1 MKLIR
6 LNTEESISLFQT
18 MFHNSLDAVL
28 ISYPSEDGDVILYS
42 NPATETLFGFT
53 QEELVKT
60 GWKSVLDG
68 GDPNLRKFL
77 SRLRKDGSSRADLVF
92 IKKDGSKFPGE
103 ITANRILEAE
113 HEMYISMVKDIS
125 WRKTAE
131 EILIQNQKKF
141 KYQAKLLNKVS
152 DAVVGVDKYFRIN
165 YWNQGAQEIFGYRE
179 SEVIGKDPI
188 QIVKPEMDLDEIQR
202 ILDELESKGTSNRV
216 HKTKN
221 KEGKQIIV
229 EQSFT
234 KIKTGTNGNNSYM
247 AVFHDITDK
256 QGALDTLK
264 INEERYRL
272 IMNNIQDGFFRIN
285 NEGKIIMV
293 SPSMARIYGFQ
304 SIHEILGLNYIDL
317 YKDIDEVEPLIKE
330 IQEHG
335 KLENYEIKGIR
346 NDGTTLWV
354 SLNAQYIYDDQ
365 NQIQC
370 VDGFVRDINLKKS
383 TENAL
388 KSSEERYSNIL
399 ENIQDAYLR
408 INKDGK
414 IVLANVAAAKFY
426 GYESPEDMMGTE
438 ARSYYKNPEERYLV
452 LNILRKYGKIENN
465 EIESVRLDG
474 STFTASQNAQ
484 HVYNE
489 QKEIIGTETLIRD
502 VTNAKKAEL
511 LNMELLQKEKK
522 LSKQL
527 QRSNYELKSMAE
539 ELSHA
544 NHVLKNLTR
553 DLTSSNQELN
563 LNQKVLRR
571 INRSLSES
579 KELFLKAFHSNP
591 AGMTLMDENGIWI
604 DVNQS
609 FVDLIGYSR
618 SELIG
623 HSSTELGIV
632 QKNDNKD
639 YFSKKN
645 EYEGHHNVEDEIYTK
660 GRMKKIVISSTE
672 PIKVV
677 DKKMFIT
684 FIYDITERKRSE
696 IKIRENQKLLKCIN
710 QLFHESL
717 PLTMETDVITK
728 FLEKAK
734 KLTGSEFG
742 FFGEINKNGTLD
754 STVLTNPDS
763 NDKKPR
769 SMNYLKNIGLD
780 GYWGKTITHGKCQI
794 INDIQTRNSVQMPDN
809 HPQIRSFLGVPLKHG
824 EVIMGMIALANKPN
838 GYTKEDQL
846 NIESL
851 SRAFL
856 EILLRK
862 RAEIQINQTMKKL
875 EKSNKELEQFA
886 YITSHDLREPL
897 RMITSFLQLLKRR
910 YHDKLDGD
918 ANEFI
923 NFAVEGAKRLDD
935 MTNDLLLYSR
945 LNSKKRNI
953 VNTNVENSLKIALL
967 NLKVQIEETNA
978 KITHDPLPTVEADEK
993 LNIQLFQNLIG
1004 NSIKYRSS
1012 EPPKIHISAKM
1023 EKNLYVF
1030 SVSDNGIGIEPKHL
1044 EKIFTIFQRL
1054 HTHEEYEGTGIGLA
1068 ISKKIVEEQGGRIW
1082 AESEPGKGTT
1092 FYFTIPINQNI
1103 E

>member
-1 MKLIR
+1 M
-6 LNTEESISLFQT
+6 ESISFNSEETIKLFQS
-18 MFHNSLDAVL
+18 MFHNSLDAV
-28 ISYPSEDGDVILYS
+28 IVSYHSKDGDLIFYS

-53 QEELVKT
+53 QSELSNK

-68 GDPNLRKFL
+68 KDPKLRQFLKKLGD
-77 SRLRKDGSSRADLVF
+77 DGSSREDLVF
-92 IKKDGSKFPGE
+92 IKKDGSRFPGE
-103 ITANRILEAE
+103 ITANRVINAE
-113 HEMYISMVKDIS
+113 QEMFISMVKDIS

-141 KYQAKLLNKVS
+141 KYQARLLNKVS
-152 DAVVGVDKYFRIN
+152 DAVLGVDKYFRIN
-165 YWNQGAQEIFGYRE
+165 YWNHGAEEIFGYKE

-188 QIVKPEMDLDEIQR
+188 HLVKPDLNLDEVQK
-202 ILDELESKGTSNRV
+202 ILDELESKGTS
-216 HKTKN
+216 KTVLQTHN
-221 KEGKQIIV
+221 KEGKQIII
-229 EQSFT
+229 EQNFS
-234 KIKTGTNGNNSYM
+234 KIKTGNNENDSYM
-247 AVFHDITDK
+247 AVFHDITDR
-256 QGALDTLK
+256 QRALNTLK
-264 INEERYRL
+264 TSEERYRM
-272 IMNNIQDGFFRIN
+272 IMNNLQDGFFRIN
-285 NEGKIIMV
+285 NDGIITMA

-304 SIHEILGLNYIDL
+304 SIHEILGLQFWDL
-317 YKDIDEVEPLIKE
+317 YKDIEDTDFLIEE
-330 IQEHG
+330 IKARG
-335 KLENYEIKGIR
+335 KLENYEVMGIR
-346 NDGTTLWV
+346 TDGTKLWI
-354 SLNAQYIYDDQ
+354 SLNAQFIYDEQ
-365 NQIQC
+365 NQIHG
-370 VDGFVRDINLKKS
+370 VDAFVRDINLKKS
-383 TENAL
+383 TEKAL

-408 INKDGK
+408 ADKDGK
-414 IVLANVAAAKFY
+414 IVLANVAASKLY
-426 GYESPEDMMGTE
+426 GYESPEVMIGTE
-438 ARSYYKNPEERYLV
+438 ASSYYKKPEERYLV

-465 EIESVRLDG
+465 EIESVRVDG

-484 HVYNE
+484 YVYNE
-489 QKEIIGTETLIRD
+489 GKEIIGTESLIRD
-502 VTNAKKAEL
+502 VTKAKKAEL
-511 LNMELLQKEKK
+511 LNIELLQKEKG

-527 QRSNYELKSMAE
+527 QQSNNELKTMAE

-544 NHVLKNLTR
+544 NHILKNLTR

-563 LNQKVLRR
+563 LNQNVLRK

-591 AGMTLMDENGIWI
+591 AGMTLADENGMWI

-623 HSSTELGIV
+623 HTSAELGIIP
-632 QKNDNKD
+632 
-639 YFSKKN
+639 KN
-645 EYEGHHNVEDEIYTK
+645 ERNEYLSETQMDGGIRNVEIEVYTK

-672 PIKVV
+672 AIKVV
-677 DKKMFIT
+677 DKVMFIS

-717 PLTMETDVITK
+717 TLTRETDVVNK
-728 FLEKAK
+728 FLEKAE

-742 FFGEINKNGTLD
+742 FFGEINKNGTLNK
-754 STVLTNPDS
+754 VALINPDS
-763 NDKKPR
+763 NGEIPKSKNLFNN
-769 SMNYLKNIGLD
+769 MKLEGYL
-780 GYWGKTITHGKCQI
+780 GKTINHGKCQI
-794 INDIQTRNSVQMPDN
+794 INDAQTLNSAKMHDE
-809 HPQIRSFLGVPLKHG
+809 HPQIRSYLGVPLKRG
-824 EVIMGMIALANKPN
+824 EKIMGMIALVNKTN
-838 GYTKEDQL
+838 GYTREDQS

-862 RAEIQINQTMKKL
+862 RAEIQINQTMQKL

-910 YHDKLDGD
+910 YHDKLDAD

-923 NFAVEGAKRLDD
+923 NFAVEGAKRLDN

-967 NLKVQIEETNA
+967 NLKVQIEETGA
-978 KITHDPLPTVEADEK
+978 KITYDPMPTVEADEK

-1004 NSIKYRSS
+1004 NAIKYRSS
-1012 EPPKIHISAKM
+1012 EPPEIHISSKR
-1023 EKNLYVF
+1023 EKNQYIF
-1030 SVSDNGIGIEPKHL
+1030 SVSDNGIGIDPKHL
-1044 EKIFTIFQRL
+1044 EKIYTIFQRL

-1068 ISKKIVEEQGGRIW
+1068 ISKKIVEEQGGKIW

-1092 FYFTIPINQNI
+1092 FYFTIPINKKY
-1103 E
+1103 

>member
-1 MKLIR
+1 
-6 LNTEESISLFQT
+6 
-18 MFHNSLDAVL
+18 MFHDSLDAVL
-28 ISYPSEDGDVILYS
+28 VSSPSKDGDVIFYS

-53 QEELVKT
+53 QDELSKSGWELV
-60 GWKSVLDG
+60 LDER
-68 GDPNLRKFL
+68 DPNLRKFL
-77 SRLRKDGSSRADLVF
+77 TRLGSDGSARADIVF
-92 IKKDGSKFPGE
+92 KKKDGSKFPGE

-113 HEMYISMVKDIS
+113 NEMFISMVKDIS

-141 KYQAKLLNKVS
+141 KYQARLLNKVS
-152 DAVVGVDKYFRIN
+152 DAVLGVDNFFRIN
-165 YWNQGAQEIFGYRE
+165 YWNHGAEEIFGYKE

-188 QIVKPEMDLDEIQR
+188 QIVKPDLELDEIQR
-202 ILDELESKGTSNRV
+202 ILDELESKGSS
-216 HKTKN
+216 KTVFQTQN

-229 EQSFT
+229 EQNFT
-234 KIKTGTNGNNSYM
+234 KIKPETNGTKSYM

-256 QGALDTLK
+256 QSALNTLK
-264 INEERYRL
+264 SNEERYRM
-272 IMNNIQDGFFRIN
+272 IMNNIQDGFFRLN
-285 NEGKIIMV
+285 KHGNIIMA

-304 SIHEILGLNYIDL
+304 SIHEILGLNYKDL
-317 YKDIDEVEPLIKE
+317 YKDFDEVNYLIKE
-330 IQEHG
+330 IQEKG
-335 KLENYEIKGIR
+335 KLENQEIMGIR
-346 NDGTTLWV
+346 NDGTTLWI
-354 SLNAQYIYDDQ
+354 SLNAQYFYDDQ
-365 NQIQC
+365 NQIQG

-383 TENAL
+383 TEKAL

-408 INKDGK
+408 ANKDGK
-414 IVLANVAAAKFY
+414 IVLANVAAAKLY
-426 GYESPEDMMGTE
+426 GYESPDEMIGTD
-438 ARSYYKNPEERYLV
+438 ASSYYKNPEERYLV

-465 EIESVRLDG
+465 EIECVRLNS

-484 HVYNE
+484 YVYNE
-489 QKEIIGTETLIRD
+489 QKEIVGTESLIRD
-502 VTNAKKAEL
+502 VTKAKKAEL
-511 LNMELLQKEKK
+511 LNIELLQKEKR
-522 LSKQL
+522 LSNQL
-527 QRSNYELKSMAE
+527 QQSNNELKSMAE

-563 LNQKVLRR
+563 MNQKVLRR

-591 AGMTLMDENGIWI
+591 AGMTLIDENGRWI

-609 FVDLIGYSR
+609 FVDIVGYSR

-623 HSSTELGIV
+623 HTPVELGIV
-632 QKNDNKD
+632 QKNERKDN
-639 YFSKKN
+639 FSKTRSV
-645 EYEGHHNVEDEIYTK
+645 EGNRNVEVELYTK
-660 GRMKKIVISSTE
+660 GQMKKIAISSTE
-672 PIKVV
+672 AIKVV
-677 DKKMFIT
+677 DREIFIS

-717 PLTMETDVITK
+717 GLTLEVDVVNK
-728 FLEKAK
+728 FLEKAE

-742 FFGEINKNGTLD
+742 FFGEINKNGTINIIA
-754 STVLTNPDS
+754 LTNPDT
-763 NDKKPR
+763 NVEIPN
-769 SMNYLKNIGLD
+769 SMNLLKNMELD

-794 INDIQTRNSVQMPDN
+794 INDAKTRHCAQMPDD
-809 HPQIRSFLGVPLKHG
+809 HPQIRSFIGVPIKQG
-824 EVIMGMIALANKPN
+824 EIIVGMIALANKTN
-838 GYTKEDQL
+838 GYTMEDQS

-862 RAEIQINQTMKKL
+862 RAEIQINQTMEKL

-910 YHDKLDGD
+910 YHDKLDAD

-923 NFAVEGAKRLDD
+923 GFAVEGAKRLDN

-953 VNTNVENSLKIALL
+953 VHTNLENSLEIALI
-967 NLKVQIEETNA
+967 NLKVQIEETGA
-978 KITHDPLPTVEADEK
+978 KITHDPLPIIEADEK
-993 LNIQLFQNLIG
+993 LNVQLFQNLIG

-1012 EPPKIHISAKM
+1012 EPPEIHISAKR
-1023 EKNLYVF
+1023 EKNQYLF
-1030 SVSDNGIGIEPKHL
+1030 SVSDNGIGIDPKHL
-1044 EKIFTIFQRL
+1044 EKIYTIFQRL

-1068 ISKKIVEEQGGRIW
+1068 ITKKIVEDQGGRIW
-1082 AESEPGKGTT
+1082 AESEPGKGAT
-1092 FYFTIPINQNI
+1092 FYFTIPIKRTI